1 MPLLGRFFGG
11 AADVRV
17 LFGFSC
23 CNFWGGRAIFF
34 WTMLVELSLQDL
46 ALFERASLEFGPGLN
61 AVTGETGAGK
71 SLLVDALELLI
82 GSRAKAAMVRKGAE
96 RARVEGRFSM
106 PLKGYG
112 ELVSLWLG
120 EHLPEALEDRDDRDE
135 LELIL
140 TRTIG
145 RDGRSRAHVNHRP
158 VTQKLLRGLAAQL
171 VEIHG
176 QNDHQRLFEPT
187 EQLRLVDLFGGLFET
202 LAGYRARRVRWI
214 ELSERLVALDSQE
227 SERLQRIDL
236 IRFQAGELAEAGPS
250 ASEAEGLRSER
261 SVLRHA
267 SELGLEL
274 GAILDGLTE
283 SDDAAL
289 DVVGRAER
297 TVTEWAGRIGD
308 LEEPAANLR
317 EASLLLD
324 EATRGISTFLDGV
337 DADPARLESVETRLG
352 LFERLERKYGT
363 DVAGLE
369 IRRAELEAEL
379 EAIEGGGGTRED
391 LVAAVV
397 KARKGVADSARRLG
411 QARGKLAGKLKKEV
425 ESGLKDLGLERAEFA
440 MALTPHGVG
449 GAEPRGDAAADPEQ
463 MERDRQRF
471 TASGAESVELLLA
484 ANPGEDAQPLRAVAS
499 GGEAARILLALRGAL
514 AVRRSTPTLV
524 FDEVDAGVG
533 GRLGPKVARH
543 LEVLGAHH
551 QVLCVTHLP
560 AIAARACRHLQVK
573 KEVEEGRTRTRI
585 MVLVGEPRV
594 AEIADMIAGGA
605 AEPTALAEA
614 ERLLR

>member
-1 MPLLGRFFGG
+1 
-11 AADVRV
+11 
-17 LFGFSC
+17 
-23 CNFWGGRAIFF
+23 
-34 WTMLVELSLQDL
+34 MLVELSLQDL
-46 ALFERASLEFGPGLN
+46 ALFELAALEFGPGLN

-112 ELVSLWLG
+112 ELVSMWLG

-140 TRTIG
+140 TRTIA

-176 QNDHQRLFEPT
+176 QNDHQRLFEPA
-187 EQLRLVDLFGGLFET
+187 EQLRLVDLFGGLHDT
-202 LAGYRARRVRWI
+202 LAGYRERRARWI
-214 ELSERLVALDSQE
+214 DLTDQLVALDSLE
-227 SERLQRIDL
+227 SERLQRLDL
-236 IRFQAGELAEAGPS
+236 VRFQAAELAEADPS
-250 ASEAEGLRSER
+250 LAEAESLRSDR

-267 SELGLEL
+267 ADLGLEL
-274 GAILDGLTE
+274 GAVLDSLGE
-283 SDDAAL
+283 GDDAAL
-289 DVVGRAER
+289 DAVSRSER
-297 TVTEWAGRIGD
+297 VLGEWAGRIGD
-308 LEEPAANLR
+308 LEEPASQLR
-317 EASLLLD
+317 EASLLLE
-324 EATRGISTFLDGV
+324 EATRGISAFLDGV
-337 DADPARLESVETRLG
+337 EVDPARLEAVEVRLG
-352 LFERLERKYGT
+352 LLERLERKYGT
-363 DVAGLE
+363 DIAGLE
-369 IRRAELEAEL
+369 ARRAELEAEL
-379 EAIEGGGGTRED
+379 ESIDGGGATREE

-397 KARKGVADSARRLG
+397 LARKSMAESAKRLG
-411 QARGKLAGKLKKEV
+411 QARAKLAGKLKKEV
-425 ESGLKDLGLERAEFA
+425 ESGLKDLGLERAEFS
-440 MALTPHGVG
+440 MALTPNGPASAG
-449 GAEPRGDAAADPEQ
+449 TGMGAAEPLGEAAANPDQ
-463 MERDRQRF
+463 IERDRLRF
-471 TASGAESVELLLA
+471 TASGAEGVELLLA
-484 ANPGEDAQPLRAVAS
+484 ANPGEDVQPLRAVAS

-543 LEVLGAHH
+543 LEALGAHH

-560 AIAARACRHLQVK
+560 AIAARAARHLQVR

-585 MVLVGEPRV
+585 TVLIGEPRV

-614 ERLLR
+614 ERLLS